1 MALLQV
7 LQHHHAHE
15 VTDMQRVGRRVDAH
29 IRGSHLLVELFLRAG
44 HHVVNHAS
52 PFQFFNEIH
61 KSVSLKVRKKSPIFM
76 GLELV

>member
-1 MALLQV
+1 
-7 LQHHHAHE
+7 
-15 VTDMQRVGRRVDAH
+15 MQRVGRRVDAH